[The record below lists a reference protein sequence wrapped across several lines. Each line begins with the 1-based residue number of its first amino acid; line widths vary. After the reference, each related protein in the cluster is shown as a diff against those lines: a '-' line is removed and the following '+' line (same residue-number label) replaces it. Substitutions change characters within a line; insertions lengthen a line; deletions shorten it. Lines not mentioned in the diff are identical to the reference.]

1 MSPKTCQPRG
11 WLVAAVMARR
21 ELIRFARQP
30 ARVAAAIGTPCVL
43 WVFMA
48 GGFAEALRPNL
59 GLAPGDEPTLHLS
72 DVGYAA
78 FLLPGIMTL
87 VVVFGAIFSSLS
99 VIEDRNEGWL
109 HAALVSPAP
118 RWSIAVGRIAGGAIV
133 AWGQAALLLALAP
146 LLGIRLTIPSVVLVL
161 AGLAVTSVAMTAIGL
176 AFAWRT
182 ETSGG
187 FHAVMNLV
195 LMPMWMLSGSLF
207 PMTGAAG
214 WLAWVMWLNPLTYG
228 VAAVRGCLTL
238 PAEQLSPG
246 LAILARYLGVVA
258 VFALLTFAASVL
270 MVSRR
275 ERP

>member
-1 MSPKTCQPRG
+1 MSPTTRQPRG

-30 ARVAAAIGTPCVL
+30 ARVAGAIGTPCVL
-43 WVFMA
+43 WLFMA
-48 GGFAEALRPNL
+48 GGFARALRPNL
-59 GLAPGDEPTLHLS
+59 SLDPSDEPTRHLS

-146 LLGIRLTIPSVVLVL
+146 LLGIRLTIPSVVLAL
-161 AGLAVTSVAMTAIGL
+161 AGLAVTGVAMTAIGL

-187 FHAVMNLV
+187 FHAVMNLIF
-195 LMPMWMLSGSLF
+195 MPLWLLSGSMF
-207 PMTGAAG
+207 PVAGAAS
-214 WLAWVMWLNPLTYG
+214 WLGGLTALNPLTWCTQSIRG
-228 VAAVRGCLTL
+228 PLLGAASWGALAGACAFAAAALAVAVWVVAA
-238 PAEQLSPG
+238 PG
-246 LAILARYLGVVA
+246 KRAIQ
-258 VFALLTFAASVL
+258 
-270 MVSRR
+270 
-275 ERP
+275 PP